1 VVSEKSLENV
11 TPSLLAKPFQ
21 KKYCLTLY
29 IIPALMKKVCL
40 LIAFFSLLHAGA
52 QTISGETWAQ
62 ARAAKQATISLAYVE
77 TPAFV
82 YKDASGKL
90 TGICVDIMN
99 DFAAWVN
106 TNKGVKL
113 QTKFVGD
120 GSSFQGMYATVKNS
134 TGGVFGLGNITIT
147 DERKREVKFSTP
159 FITNFAIL
167 ITQNQ
172 VPTLS
177 RLEDISKVFAQ
188 LTAYT
193 AKGTLNEKRLLELK
207 QKYFPQMK
215 IVTLNTSQEVY
226 NKIFSDPNTF
236 SYLDLAY
243 YLKAVNERK
252 PVKRH
257 PVGDQAAEQFGIIM
271 PLNTDWAPVLE
282 EFFGSYINSTQ
293 YKNMLARHLGETGIK
308 LLQSA
313 SK

>member
-1 VVSEKSLENV
+1 MKNFGFY
-11 TPSLLAKPFQ
+11 LLA
-21 KKYCLTLY
+21 
-29 IIPALMKKVCL
+29 
-40 LIAFFSLLHAGA
+40 FFCFKTHA
-52 QTISGETWAQ
+52 QNYSGDSWSQ
-62 ARAAKQATISLAYVE
+62 VRANKQGTISLTYVE

-99 DFAAWVN
+99 DFINWVN

-113 QTKFVGD
+113 NSKFVGD
-120 GSSFQGMYATVKNS
+120 GSSFQGMYTKVKAG

-147 DERKREVKFSTP
+147 EERKREVKFSPP

-167 ITQNQ
+167 ITQNH
-172 VPTLS
+172 VLTLS
-177 RLEDISKVFAQ
+177 KLEDLPTVFGK

-207 QKYFPQMK
+207 QKYFPDMK
-215 IVTLNTSQEVY
+215 IVTLETSPDVY
-226 NKIFSDPNTF
+226 QKVFSDPNAF
-236 SYLDLAY
+236 SYLDLAF
-243 YLKAVNERK
+243 YLKAVSEKK

-257 PVGDQAAEQFGIIM
+257 PVGDKAAEQFGFIM
-271 PLNTDWAPVLE
+271 PMNSDWLPVME
-282 EFFGSYINSTQ
+282 EFFNGYINSPQ
-293 YKNMLARHLGETGIK
+293 YKTILTKHLGETGIK